1 MNRHEL
7 VHRTIRGKVIAVND
21 FRNVT
26 KTVTGSDGKV
36 RTITCVEHIP
46 YGEKYL
52 NNIYGKKNG

>member
-1 MNRHEL
+1 MDTEL
-7 VHRTIRGKVIAVND
+7 RGKVIAVND

-52 NNIYGKKNG
+52 NDIYGKKNG